1 MWNVQ
6 PRTLAIAPLFNLK
19 KSMEMAFQSMAMA
32 FQSMAMAFQSM
43 AMAFQSMAMAFQS
56 MAMAF
61 QSMAMAFQSSNR
73 RELREDGLIFATMC
87 NSLLTTTT

>member
-19 KSMEMAFQSMAMA
+19 KSME
-32 FQSMAMAFQSM
+32 
-43 AMAFQSMAMAFQS
+43 MAFQS